1 MKYLRQMIA
10 DFLRKLIKL
19 DDYIEDRV
27 FTEIRD
33 LATCIDN
40 RAKDIDEL
48 ENELTEIDKRLA
60 NNIDDTECNRADIDD
75 RPTFYDMESQIEELV
90 DDALLRSPYN
100 ESSRIENLIER
111 LDKLENFFARWE
123 DFLKEDK

>member
-27 FTEIRD
+27 FTDIERLEKEI
-33 LATCIDN
+33 
-40 RAKDIDEL
+40 EVVS
-48 ENELTEIDKRLA
+48 ELTDSNGLDL
-60 NNIDDTECNRADIDD
+60 ND

-100 ESSRIENLIER
+100 ESSRVKDLIER
-111 LDKLENFFARWE
+111 LKKLE
-123 DFLKEDK
+123 DKNENR

>member
-1 MKYLRQMIA
+1 MKYLKQMIA

-40 RAKDIDEL
+40 RAEDIE
-48 ENELTEIDKRLA
+48 EIRDLA
-60 NNIDDTECNRADIDD
+60 NTNESELSD
-75 RPTFYDMESQIEELV
+75 RPTFYDMESQVEQLV
-90 DDALLRSPYN
+90 SDWVNDAL
-100 ESSRIENLIER
+100 EDIVER
-111 LDKLENFFARWE
+111 LKKLE
-123 DFLKEDK
+123 DKNEN

>member
-1 MKYLRQMIA
+1 MKYLKQMIA

-40 RAKDIDEL
+40 RAEDIE
-48 ENELTEIDKRLA
+48 EIRDLA
-60 NNIDDTECNRADIDD
+60 NTNESELSD
-75 RPTFYDMESQIEELV
+75 RPTFYDMESQVEKLV
-90 DDALLRSPYN
+90 SDWVNDAL
-100 ESSRIENLIER
+100 EDIVER
-111 LDKLENFFARWE
+111 LKKLE
-123 DFLKEDK
+123 DKNEN